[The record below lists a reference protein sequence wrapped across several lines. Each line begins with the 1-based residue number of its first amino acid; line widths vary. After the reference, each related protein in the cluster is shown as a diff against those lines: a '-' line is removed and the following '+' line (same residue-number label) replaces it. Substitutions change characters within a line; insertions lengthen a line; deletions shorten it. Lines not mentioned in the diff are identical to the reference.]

1 MIQTQDFFEPDYR
14 YALRAR
20 IHASGFKT
28 LSQFADKA
36 GVHVSIVSKI
46 ATGREL
52 PTKRVA
58 GLIANGLGISIE
70 DLKEYL

>member
-1 MIQTQDFFEPDYR
+1 MMQTQNLFEPDYR
-14 YALRAR
+14 FALRAR
-20 IHASGFKT
+20 IHAVGFRT

-58 GLIANGLGISIE
+58 GLIADGLGISIE
-70 DLKEYL
+70 DLKELL